1 MIRMSGMIGK
11 TRMTGM
17 GRLTV
22 ITRMKVD
29 GTEMTR
35 MMRMNGITEIYRMAG
50 ITKMTRMTGMAQG

>member
-1 MIRMSGMIGK
+1 MTRMSGMIGK

-29 GTEMTR
+29 DWD
-35 MMRMNGITEIYRMAG
+35 
-50 ITKMTRMTGMAQG
+50 